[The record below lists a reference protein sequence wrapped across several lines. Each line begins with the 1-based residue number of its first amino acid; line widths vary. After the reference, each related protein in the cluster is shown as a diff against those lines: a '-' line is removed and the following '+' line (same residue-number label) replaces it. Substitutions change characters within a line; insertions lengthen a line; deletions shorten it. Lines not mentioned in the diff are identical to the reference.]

1 MNFPGTAQRR
11 RMGVMPERGEHE
23 VSVQDVTVRGDD
35 IRLGQFIKLANLVD
49 SGGAAKEA
57 VAAGRVTVNGEA
69 DTRRGRRLN
78 SGDEVS
84 VRDGDTVDAAVLA
97 TARVITAGDDTDDTD
112 DFFDEATADDD
123 FDPDKWRNL

>member
-1 MNFPGTAQRR
+1 MVG
-11 RMGVMPERGEHE
+11 MPEREEHK
-23 VSVQDVTVRGDD
+23 VPVQDVPVRGDD

-69 DTRRGRRLN
+69 DTRRGRHLH
-78 SGDEVS
+78 SGDEVA
-84 VRDGDTVDAAVLA
+84 VLDGDGPDATPVAA
-97 TARVITAGDDTDDTD
+97 ARVVTQGDGDSDDY
-112 DFFDEATADDD
+112 FDEATADDD

>member
-1 MNFPGTAQRR
+1 MVG
-11 RMGVMPERGEHE
+11 MPEREEHK
-23 VSVQDVTVRGDD
+23 VPAQDVPVRGDD

-69 DTRRGRRLN
+69 DTRRGRHLR
-78 SGDEVS
+78 SGDEV
-84 VRDGDTVDAAVLA
+84 VVFDEDGPDATPVAA
-97 TARVITAGDDTDDTD
+97 ARVVTEGDGGDGASDDD

>member
-1 MNFPGTAQRR
+1 
-11 RMGVMPERGEHE
+11 MPEREEHK
-23 VSVQDVTVRGDD
+23 VPAQDVPVRGDD

-69 DTRRGRRLN
+69 DTRRGRHLR
-78 SGDEVS
+78 SGDEV
-84 VRDGDTVDAAVLA
+84 VVLDGDGPAATPVA
-97 TARVITAGDDTDDTD
+97 AARVVIGNDRADGDGTGDDDD

>member
-1 MNFPGTAQRR
+1 
-11 RMGVMPERGEHE
+11 MPEREEHK
-23 VSVQDVTVRGDD
+23 VPAQDVPVRGDD

-69 DTRRGRRLN
+69 DTRRGRHLR
-78 SGDEVS
+78 SGDEV
-84 VRDGDTVDAAVLA
+84 VVLDEDATPVAA
-97 TARVITAGDDTDDTD
+97 ARVVTESDGGYGGDGASDDD

>member
-1 MNFPGTAQRR
+1 
-11 RMGVMPERGEHE
+11 MPEREEHK
-23 VSVQDVTVRGDD
+23 VPAQDVPVRGDD

-69 DTRRGRRLN
+69 DTRRGRHLR
-78 SGDEVS
+78 SGDEV
-84 VRDGDTVDAAVLA
+84 VVLDEDATPIAAARVVTGNGGDTS
-97 TARVITAGDDTDDTD
+97 GDSDDD
-112 DFFDEATADDD
+112 DYFDEATADDD